1 MKTIT
6 ITILDSEDVENITP
20 ENITEDN
27 ATATHY
33 NNVCN
38 LIDVLKMEKSAMD
51 KALIAKHDN
60 KTYKSDFLHTSVYD
74 SFILDTDALIADVGA
89 DVVNKHKTKVRH
101 TERVV
106 RFGK

>member
-6 ITILDSEDVENITP
+6 ITILDSDDVENITP
-20 ENITEDN
+20 ENISEDN

-38 LIDVLKMEKSAMD
+38 LIDVLTMEKKAMD

-74 SFILDTDALIADVGA
+74 SFILDTDALMEEIGKDIIE
-89 DVVNKHKTKVRH
+89 KHKTKKRH
-101 TERVV
+101 TERVI